1 MAKNPARMNLHSW
14 ISAQRGRQTSLASAL
29 GIKPPTV
36 SEWCSGIKRVPVER
50 CAVVESFSG
59 GAVTCETLRPDVAW
73 ARIPDASWPHPAGR
87 PVIDVARPMAEAIR
101 EAA

>member
-1 MAKNPARMNLHSW
+1 MAKNPGRMNLQAW
-14 ISAQRGRQTSLASAL
+14 ISAQRGRQTTLAGAL

-59 GAVTCETLRPDVAW
+59 GAVTCEILRPDVAW
-73 ARIPDASWPHPAGR
+73 SRIPDPSWPHPAGR
-87 PVIDVARPMAEAIR
+87 PVIDVARLLAVAQEG
-101 EAA
+101 